1 MTSEKQAIIPGTAH
15 WSDNFDTYTE
25 WVVAGRPEEFD
36 YLEPKKDK
44 DKMTLEVE
52 KDKDKMTLIEKAKEM
67 AAEYHKGM
75 TDKYGNPYMGHLDR
89 VADRVRE
96 MEYDFVDETSEIKL
110 YVASAYLHDIIEDT
124 DCTREDLM
132 ALFPESVVEAVFRLT
147 RDEGVTYAEYIE
159 RILSRD
165 IIPTLAG
172 KIARVVKLA
181 DLLDHLAGPTPCPP
195 SLIKRY
201 EKSLYRLIS
210 KGYA

>member
-1 MTSEKQAIIPGTAH
+1 MTEKTI
-15 WSDNFDTYTE
+15 
-25 WVVAGRPEEFD
+25 
-36 YLEPKKDK
+36 
-44 DKMTLEVE
+44 
-52 KDKDKMTLIEKAKEM
+52 IEKAKKI

-75 TDKYGNPYMGHLDR
+75 VDKYGNPYMEHLER

-96 MEYDFVDETSEIKL
+96 MEYDFVDETSEIEL
-110 YVASAYLHDIIEDT
+110 YVATAYLHDIIEDT
-124 DCTREDLM
+124 DCTREDLV
-132 ALFPESVVEAVFRLT
+132 ALFPEAVVEAIFRLT
-147 RDEGVTYAEYIE
+147 REEGMTYAEYIE

-195 SLIKRY
+195 NLIKRY

-210 KGYA
+210 KGI

>member
-1 MTSEKQAIIPGTAH
+1 MTEKTI
-15 WSDNFDTYTE
+15 
-25 WVVAGRPEEFD
+25 
-36 YLEPKKDK
+36 
-44 DKMTLEVE
+44 
-52 KDKDKMTLIEKAKEM
+52 IEKAKKI

-75 TDKYGNPYMGHLDR
+75 VDKYGNPYMEHLER

-96 MEYDFVDETSEIKL
+96 MEYDFVDETSEIEM
-110 YVASAYLHDIIEDT
+110 YVATAYLHDIIEDT
-124 DCTREDLM
+124 DCTREDLV
-132 ALFPESVVEAVFRLT
+132 ALFPEAVVEAIFRLT
-147 RDEGVTYAEYIE
+147 REEGMTYAEYIE

-195 SLIKRY
+195 NLIKRY

-210 KGYA
+210 KGI